1 MTTHRKTFVSKRQLR
16 EDLEVALASITYLHK
31 EYKKQMENLQGDHLA
46 LGIVAVVGYLLLA
59 VCVVL

>member
-1 MTTHRKTFVSKRQLR
+1 MKHRKTFISKKQLR
-16 EDLEVALASITYLHK
+16 EDLEVALASNRYKDKTYEK
-31 EYKKQMENLQGDHLA
+31 EMEQIQSDHLA